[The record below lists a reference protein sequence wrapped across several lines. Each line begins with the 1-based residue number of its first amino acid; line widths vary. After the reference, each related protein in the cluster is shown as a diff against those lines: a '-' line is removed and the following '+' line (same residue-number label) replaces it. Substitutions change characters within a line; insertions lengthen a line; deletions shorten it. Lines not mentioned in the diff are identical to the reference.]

1 MELEYEFTLDDQLAS
16 LKYQAQRSPAG
27 RRTPTAVFIV
37 WATLAALA
45 FPVYYAAKGPG
56 APGRA
61 TLREFL
67 TCTAIVLG
75 VLVLQAL
82 VLAVIRSRQIRQTLS
97 EGENK
102 ALYCTH
108 TLAIRPDCLTDET
121 SLRKYRWA
129 WEAIEA
135 IEEDENYVFIYITAV
150 SALPIP
156 KRAFQDQLHAQV
168 FLNEARRLRGQAGAS
183 AGGAPD
189 QARV

>member
-16 LKYQAQRSPAG
+16 LKYQAQRSRAG

-45 FPVYYAAKGPG
+45 FPVYHATKGPG
-56 APGRA
+56 TPGSA

-67 TCTAIVLG
+67 TCTAVVLG
-75 VLVLQAL
+75 VLLLQAL
-82 VLAVIRSRQIRQTLS
+82 VLAVIRSRHIRQTLTD
-97 EGENK
+97 GENK

-108 TLAIRPDCLTDET
+108 ALAIRPDCLTDET

-135 IEEDENYVFIYITAV
+135 IEEDENHVFIYITAV

-156 KRAFQDQLHAQV
+156 KRAFQNQRHAQL
-168 FLNEARRLRGQAGAS
+168 FLDEARRFKAQA
-183 AGGAPD
+183 
-189 QARV
+189 